1 MNKVMNNQPIGV
13 FDSGLGGLNVLKEL
27 RKELPNEQF
36 IYLGDTKRF
45 PYGNKSSQAI
55 IDIARDNV
63 NFLLDKDVKMVI
75 IACGTATSQALE
87 VLQKEFSVPIIG
99 IIEPTVLNLKE
110 RIDDLDN
117 SVGIIAT
124 KGTIRSGAWE
134 KKISEIIPTAEIVC
148 HPAPLLATMAEEG
161 WINNEVAEYTV
172 KEYMK
177 LFKSVDKL
185 ILGCTHY
192 PLFADLMRK
201 YLPKKTEIIDVGCEL
216 AVYLKKKLVDMDL
229 ECGQDNVGEYKL
241 YLTDKNDEFADMA
254 TRILNECI
262 SLNDIEEIE
271 L

>member
-1 MNKVMNNQPIGV
+1 MNNQPIGV

-27 RKELPNEQF
+27 RKELPHEHF

-63 NFLLDKDVKMVI
+63 NFLLDQDVKMVI

-87 VLQKEFSVPIIG
+87 TLQKEFSVPIIG

-161 WINNEVAEYTV
+161 WISNKVAEYTV

-192 PLFADLMRK
+192 PLFKELMEK
-201 YLPKKTEIIDVGCEL
+201 ELPKNVEIIDIGREL
-216 AVYLKKKLVDMDL
+216 AIYLKRKIGGYEL
-229 ECGQDNVGEYKL
+229 ECDPVNGGGYEM
-241 YLTDKNDEFADMA
+241 YLTDKDENFAQIA
-254 TRILNECI
+254 SSILEESVN
-262 SLNDIEEIE
+262 LEEIKE
-271 L
+271 FEV

>member
-27 RKELPNEQF
+27 RKELPHEHF

-63 NFLLDKDVKMVI
+63 NFLLDQDVKMVI

-87 VLQKEFSVPIIG
+87 TLQKEFSVPIIG

-117 SVGIIAT
+117 SIGVIAT

-192 PLFADLMRK
+192 PLIKDEIKEVLGNIKFFEGSYRLAIHLKEILEENNLINNTSQGTTMFIDSSNLKQKEKRFF
-201 YLPKKTEIIDVGCEL
+201 EIINKN
-216 AVYLKKKLVDMDL
+216 YLFL
-229 ECGQDNVGEYKL
+229 
-241 YLTDKNDEFADMA
+241 
-254 TRILNECI
+254 
-262 SLNDIEEIE
+262 
-271 L
+271 